1 MAEATI
7 SHRPF
12 TPEEEG
18 RNEDDQDLEED
29 DDDREELADDEKD
42 RDTTAPTTP
51 EPPTED
57 GYQGEVDVYQESI
70 QHIRGKKRARRAK
83 GKKKK
88 QKTSLM
94 ITNDDGTDST
104 TQHLEGSPGAP
115 PRKKVYLR
123 PSNNPLLRAPKNS
136 TQFIIDDHENSQH
149 FLSFQRGED
158 QEELSEDEMNRLNSV
173 EERETEKRVVGGKDA
188 GDFWIDPF
196 RNAYSEKDFDT
207 VYENAH
213 QEQVYSWERTKIME
227 EIAILELKQ
236 KRLITMLSQIDPVI
250 YLQKLQQELSALQ
263 ETNRRLKLKNIAER
277 LERNQRGGSRTSSPR
292 LPDSTSGELRSRD
305 STSLSNSSSS
315 SSSSTGDEDNDE
327 ESEVNIGGCS
337 SGCCLASPRRRCD
350 VANLND
356 VEEENEGGPLGPV
369 EKANEEEDS
378 VEKIGT
384 KNPEVGPDVKEVTK
398 SSSKFEGSDATLDLE
413 KTGGD
418 NSQIEGKKDEE
429 NLERVLPGGDIGETN
444 ATPSTG
450 HGKEVEISETS
461 RPENAGE
468 TTLKKETEAGK
479 EEKLALKDQK
489 EDSNPESRPSGQDFS
504 KP

>member
-1 MAEATI
+1 M
-7 SHRPF
+7 
-12 TPEEEG
+12 G
-18 RNEDDQDLEED
+18 
-29 DDDREELADDEKD
+29 
-42 RDTTAPTTP
+42 
-51 EPPTED
+51 
-57 GYQGEVDVYQESI
+57 
-70 QHIRGKKRARRAK
+70 RAK

-104 TQHLEGSPGAP
+104 TQHLEGPPGAAP

-149 FLSFQRGED
+149 FLSFQRGEGD
-158 QEELSEDEMNRLNSV
+158 QEELSEEEINNRLNSV
-173 EERETEKRVVGGKDA
+173 EEREAEKRVVGGKD

-263 ETNRRLKLKNIAER
+263 ETNRRLKLTNIAER

-305 STSLSNSSSS
+305 STSMSDSSSS
-315 SSSSTGDEDNDE
+315 SSSSSSGDEDNDE

-356 VEEENEGGPLGPV
+356 VEEEHEEDEKATKEDPV
-369 EKANEEEDS
+369 EKS
-378 VEKIGT
+378 GL
-384 KNPEVGPDVKEVTK
+384 KNPEVGLEAKEETNNSIKSETPDADLGLENTCCQKNLVKE
-398 SSSKFEGSDATLDLE
+398 E
-413 KTGGD
+413 
-418 NSQIEGKKDEE
+418 KDEE
-429 NLERVLPGGDIGETN
+429 NLKKAPGGDISEAK
-444 ATPSTG
+444 ATPSTEC
-450 HGKEVEISETS
+450 GKEDEASKS
-461 RPENAGE
+461 CPENAEE
-468 TTLKKETEAGK
+468 TTQRKETEAVK
-479 EEKLALKDQK
+479 EEKLVLK
-489 EDSNPESRPSGQDFS
+489 EDKEESNTEVKLSGQDLC

>member
-1 MAEATI
+1 MAEAKI
-7 SHRPF
+7 PLRPHAL
-12 TPEEEG
+12 EQD
-18 RNEDDQDLEED
+18 DDQDLED

-104 TQHLEGSPGAP
+104 TQHLEGPPGAP

-149 FLSFQRGED
+149 FMSFQRGED
-158 QEELSEDEMNRLNSV
+158 QEGVELSEEEINNRLNSL
-173 EERETEKRVVGGKDA
+173 EERQAEKRVSSGKNA

-263 ETNRRLKLKNIAER
+263 ETNRRLKLTNIAER

-292 LPDSTSGELRSRD
+292 LPDSTSGELRSHD
-305 STSLSNSSSS
+305 STSASNTSSS
-315 SSSSTGDEDNDE
+315 SSSSTGDEDDYD
-327 ESEVNIGGCS
+327 ESEVNFGGCS

-356 VEEENEGGPLGPV
+356 VEEEKEEEGPSGAV
-369 EKANEEEDS
+369 EKPSEED
-378 VEKIGT
+378 VDP
-384 KNPEVGPDVKEVTK
+384 KNPVQTEAGSGAEAASESITTSDSSDVALSQQKTCGQESRVG
-398 SSSKFEGSDATLDLE
+398 
-413 KTGGD
+413 GG
-418 NSQIEGKKDEE
+418 KDEE
-429 NLERVLPGGDIGETN
+429 NLPASEIKAG
-444 ATPSTG
+444 
-450 HGKEVEISETS
+450 GKEISLEDS
-461 RPENAGE
+461 EVAR
-468 TTLKKETEAGK
+468 
-479 EEKLALKDQK
+479 EEKNAL
-489 EDSNPESRPSGQDFS
+489 DSKGESNDDKSSGDGLS
-504 KP
+504 KQ

>member
-1 MAEATI
+1 M
-7 SHRPF
+7 
-12 TPEEEG
+12 G
-18 RNEDDQDLEED
+18 
-29 DDDREELADDEKD
+29 
-42 RDTTAPTTP
+42 
-51 EPPTED
+51 
-57 GYQGEVDVYQESI
+57 
-70 QHIRGKKRARRAK
+70 RAK

-104 TQHLEGSPGAP
+104 TQHLEGPPGAAP

-149 FLSFQRGED
+149 FLSSQRGEGD
-158 QEELSEDEMNRLNSV
+158 QEELSEEEINNRLNSV
-173 EERETEKRVVGGKDA
+173 EEREAEKRVVGGKD

-263 ETNRRLKLKNIAER
+263 ETNRRLKLTNIAER

-305 STSLSNSSSS
+305 SSSMSASSSS
-315 SSSSTGDEDNDE
+315 SSASSSGDEDNDE

-350 VANLND
+350 VSNLND
-356 VEEENEGGPLGPV
+356 VEEENEED
-369 EKANEEEDS
+369 EKATKEDS
-378 VEKIGT
+378 VDKSGL
-384 KNPEVGPDVKEVTK
+384 KNPEVGSEVIEETN
-398 SSSKFEGSDATLDLE
+398 SSSKSETPDADLGLE
-413 KTGGD
+413 TTSG
-418 NSQIEGKKDEE
+418 QE
-429 NLERVLPGGDIGETN
+429 NLVKEEKDKESLDKVPGGDMSAAK
-444 ATPSTG
+444 ATPSTEC
-450 HGKEVEISETS
+450 GKEDKASKSSGPET
-461 RPENAGE
+461 AGK
-468 TTLKKETEAGK
+468 TTLREETEAVK
-479 EEKLALKDQK
+479 EEKLASK
-489 EDSNPESRPSGQDFS
+489 EDKEESNTEVKSNGQDLC

>member
-1 MAEATI
+1 M
-7 SHRPF
+7 
-12 TPEEEG
+12 G
-18 RNEDDQDLEED
+18 
-29 DDDREELADDEKD
+29 
-42 RDTTAPTTP
+42 
-51 EPPTED
+51 
-57 GYQGEVDVYQESI
+57 
-70 QHIRGKKRARRAK
+70 RAK

-104 TQHLEGSPGAP
+104 TQHLEGPPGAAP

-149 FLSFQRGED
+149 FLSFQRGEGD
-158 QEELSEDEMNRLNSV
+158 QEEQLSEEEIHNRLNSV
-173 EERETEKRVVGGKDA
+173 EERDAEKRVVGGKD

-263 ETNRRLKLKNIAER
+263 ETNRRLKLTNIAER

-305 STSLSNSSSS
+305 STSMSDSSSS
-315 SSSSTGDEDNDE
+315 SSASSSGDEDNDE

-356 VEEENEGGPLGPV
+356 VEEENE
-369 EKANEEEDS
+369 EDENAMKEDS
-378 VEKIGT
+378 VDKSGLN
-384 KNPEVGPDVKEVTK
+384 NPEVGSEVKEVT
-398 SSSKFEGSDATLDLE
+398 SSSNTSDTVLGLE
-413 KTGGD
+413 KTSGQK
-418 NSQIEGKKDEE
+418 NLVKEEKEEE
-429 NLERVLPGGDIGETN
+429 NLEKAPGGDMSGAK
-444 ATPSTG
+444 ATPSTEC
-450 HGKEVEISETS
+450 GKGDEASKSSCPET
-461 RPENAGE
+461 AGV
-468 TTLKKETEAGK
+468 TTLRKETEAVN
-479 EEKLALKDQK
+479 EEKLASK
-489 EDSNPESRPSGQDFS
+489 EEKEESNTEVKPIGQDLC

>member
-1 MAEATI
+1 MAEVTI

-18 RNEDDQDLEED
+18 RNDDQDLEEEED
-29 DDDREELADDEKD
+29 DDDREEDDEKD

-57 GYQGEVDVYQESI
+57 GYQGEVDVYQESM

-104 TQHLEGSPGAP
+104 TQHLEGPPGAAP

-149 FLSFQRGED
+149 FLSFQRGEGD
-158 QEELSEDEMNRLNSV
+158 QEELSEEEIHNRLNSV
-173 EERETEKRVVGGKDA
+173 EEREEAEKRVVGGKDA
-188 GDFWIDPF
+188 EGDFWIDPF

-213 QEQVYSWERTKIME
+213 QEQVYSWERTKIIE

-263 ETNRRLKLKNIAER
+263 ETNRRLKLTNIAER

-305 STSLSNSSSS
+305 SSSMSDSSSS
-315 SSSSTGDEDNDE
+315 SSSSSSGDEDNDE

-337 SGCCLASPRRRCD
+337 SGCCLASPKRRCD

-356 VEEENEGGPLGPV
+356 VEEENEED
-369 EKANEEEDS
+369 EKATTEDS
-378 VEKIGT
+378 VEKSGL
-384 KNPEVGPDVKEVTK
+384 KNPEVGSEVKEATNSSIK
-398 SSSKFEGSDATLDLE
+398 SETPDADLGLE
-413 KTGGD
+413 KTSGQK
-418 NSQIEGKKDEE
+418 NLVKEKKDKD
-429 NLERVLPGGDIGETN
+429 NPDKVLPEGDLSEVKT
-444 ATPSTG
+444 TQSTES
-450 HGKEVEISETS
+450 GKEDEASKSSGPET
-461 RPENAGE
+461 AGE
-468 TTLKKETEAGK
+468 TTLRKATEASK
-479 EEKLALKDQK
+479 EEKLALKEGK
-489 EDSNPESRPSGQDFS
+489 EESNTEV

>member
-1 MAEATI
+1 M
-7 SHRPF
+7 
-12 TPEEEG
+12 G
-18 RNEDDQDLEED
+18 
-29 DDDREELADDEKD
+29 
-42 RDTTAPTTP
+42 
-51 EPPTED
+51 
-57 GYQGEVDVYQESI
+57 
-70 QHIRGKKRARRAK
+70 RAK

-104 TQHLEGSPGAP
+104 TQHLEGPPGAAP

-149 FLSFQRGED
+149 FLSFQRGEGD
-158 QEELSEDEMNRLNSV
+158 QEEQLSEEEIHNRLNSV
-173 EERETEKRVVGGKDA
+173 EERDAEKRVVGGKD

-196 RNAYSEKDFDT
+196 RNAYSEKESDT

-263 ETNRRLKLKNIAER
+263 ETNRRLKLTNIAER

-305 STSLSNSSSS
+305 SSSMSDSSSS
-315 SSSSTGDEDNDE
+315 SSSGDEDNDE

-356 VEEENEGGPLGPV
+356 VEEENEEDPSGLVKEASKEEDPV
-369 EKANEEEDS
+369 E
-378 VEKIGT
+378 
-384 KNPEVGPDVKEVTK
+384 KNPEVGSEAKEETN
-398 SSSKFEGSDATLDLE
+398 SSIKFESPNADLGLE
-413 KTGGD
+413 KTSGQ
-418 NSQIEGKKDEE
+418 NNLLEEKKDEE
-429 NLERVLPGGDIGETN
+429 NPDKVLLEGALSEVKTTR
-444 ATPSTG
+444 STEC
-450 HGKEVEISETS
+450 GKEDEVSKSS
-461 RPENAGE
+461 RPDTAGE
-468 TTLKKETEAGK
+468 TTLRKETEALK
-479 EEKLALKDQK
+479 EEKLTLKEEK
-489 EDSNPESRPSGQDFS
+489 EESNTEA
-504 KP
+504 KPIGYFGW